1 MAVNMD
7 PLALGIKLG
16 FTAYRAAGLA
26 GAFVLLGG
34 ALGAGFSGVA
44 VNRYLKA
51 DLAKLH

>member
-1 MAVNMD
+1 
-7 PLALGIKLG
+7 LKEELGHVPMVWLL
-16 FTAYRAAGLA
+16 GLA
-26 GAFVLLGG
+26 GAFVLVGG